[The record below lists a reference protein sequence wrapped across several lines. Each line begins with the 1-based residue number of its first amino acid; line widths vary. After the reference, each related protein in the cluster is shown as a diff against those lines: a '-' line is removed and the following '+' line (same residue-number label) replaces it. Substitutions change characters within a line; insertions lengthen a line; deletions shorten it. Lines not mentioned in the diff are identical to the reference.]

1 MEPRARRRWEGKKT
15 GPNPTDR
22 GKKGSKRSVLTDG
35 RGVPIGLVVGGAN
48 TNDHQLLRQTLESIP
63 VPRPRPT
70 RQRPQGLCLD
80 AGYDYEEVR
89 RVAQDFGLT
98 LHVRPRDYR
107 TRQVV
112 HEPHKKA
119 RRWVVERTHS
129 WHNRFRR
136 ILVRWEKRE
145 DTWLA
150 MLHLACGIAAWFH
163 DVLPK

>member
-1 MEPRARRRWEGKKT
+1 M
-15 GPNPTDR
+15 
-22 GKKGSKRSVLTDG
+22 LTDG
-35 RGVPIGLVVGGAN
+35 RGIPIGLVVSGAN
-48 TNDHQLLRQTLESIP
+48 TNDHKLLRQTLESIP
-63 VPRPRPT
+63 VPRPKPT
-70 RQRPQGLCLD
+70 RQQPQGLCLD
-80 AGYDYEEVR
+80 AGYDCDEVR
-89 RVAQDFGLT
+89 RIAEDFGFT

-107 TRQVV
+107 TREVV
-112 HEPHKKA
+112 REPHKKT